1 MRPITEQVLP
11 ININIDCKKSLRNID
26 GTLPLAKELKV
37 CQETKNGEI
46 YEPKCV
52 LSDKQLIYPVDS

>member
-46 YEPKCV
+46 YEPK
-52 LSDKQLIYPVDS
+52 